1 MVDANQEL
9 SIFNAVNALRSRSA
23 RQEYDQKMIR
33 VRLDQLLKSYGERA
47 LEVAQGFL
55 SRSDVKVS
63 QHFRNAVLELVQ
75 D

>member
-1 MVDANQEL
+1 MVDSNQEL

-23 RQEYDQKMIR
+23 RQEYDQKMIQ
-33 VRLDQLLKSYGERA
+33 VRLDQLLKSYGQRA
-47 LEVAQGFL
+47 LQVAHGFL
-55 SRSDVKVS
+55 NRSDVRVT